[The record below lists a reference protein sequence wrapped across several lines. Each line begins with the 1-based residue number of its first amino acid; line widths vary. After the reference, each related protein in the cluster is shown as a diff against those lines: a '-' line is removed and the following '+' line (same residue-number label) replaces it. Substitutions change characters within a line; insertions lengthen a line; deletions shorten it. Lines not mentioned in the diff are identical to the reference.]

1 MNRHII
7 QLFSF
12 LALISFSSLAFSTF
26 AFAENS
32 CGDASTNLINC
43 DVGGTGMIY
52 TIVNTIINIL
62 TASVGVIATIGIIWC
77 GFLIL
82 TAKDDQSRV
91 ATAKKRLL
99 EIVVGITVWGLF
111 WVLLE
116 LFIPGGALSTTLASG
131 VDSIEVSTTS
141 DTTYVGESSA
151 LSVTV
156 SPDNASDKT
165 YSITSDDTNI
175 ATVTHNSV
183 LCMKTGSTTINV
195 ISSNGKT
202 SSTTVTC
209 TQKPKETTVGNSG
222 SSSNNQVG
230 TTPITTTSGTKYYND
245 IPYLLNVPD
254 GATNNMPII
263 VFLHGSGENGDPN
276 SVLNDYQVQQIFNR
290 SDFISIAP
298 IAFSREQLFSNIPTY
313 KALID
318 QAISDTQANP
328 NRVYIMGYSQG
339 ARAALKMI
347 RNYTTFFKAAV
358 IVSNWDWDMGGYSTG
373 DEYISVPIRMY
384 AGGIYDTYGEPD
396 QMKNLMNKIKNAGGN
411 ITFQQF
417 NDADHGSIRYYLPYD
432 DIFNWFLQH

>member
-7 QLFSF
+7 KFFSF
-12 LALISFSSLAFSTF
+12 LALISFSSLTFSTF

-32 CGDASTNLINC
+32 CGDASTNLIDC

-52 TIVNTIINIL
+52 TVVNTIINIL

-91 ATAKKRLL
+91 ATAKKRLF
-99 EIVVGITVWGLF
+99 EIFVGIAVWGLF

-131 VDSIEVSTTS
+131 IDSIEVSITS

-156 SPDNASDKT
+156 SPDDASDKT

-209 TQKPKETTVGNSG
+209 TQKPKETTASNSG
-222 SSSNNQVG
+222 GSSNNQVG
-230 TTPITTTSGTKYYND
+230 TTPITATSGTKYYND

-254 GATNNMPII
+254 GATNNMPVI
-263 VFLHGSGENGDPN
+263 VFLHGSGENSDTAAVRSRP
-276 SVLNDYQVQQIFNR
+276 QVEHMFSR

-298 IAFSREQLFSNIPTY
+298 IALSREQLFSNIPTY

-318 QAISDTQANP
+318 QVISDTQANP
-328 NRVYIMGYSQG
+328 NRVYIMGFSQG
-339 ARAALKMI
+339 ARAALKI
-347 RNYTTFFKAAV
+347 IKDYPTFFKAAV
-358 IVSNWDWDMGGYSTG
+358 VISNYPQGVFTWTG
-373 DEYISVPIRMY
+373 SDYKSVPIHMY
-384 AGGIYDTYGEPD
+384 VGTEESDFYSGMYSFMTEV
-396 QMKNLMNKIKNAGGN
+396 NNAGGN
-411 ITFQQF
+411 VTLQQI
-417 NDADHGSIRYYLPYD
+417 NGNHATISYSLPYD
-432 DIFNWFLQH
+432 DIFSWFLQH